1 VALASLNFFL
11 PSLVYKKKRYAA
23 LTGAGQDPMLW
34 EDLSMPIPQNIPP
47 RPAPRRGWKRNAS
60 LGLALLTCPCH
71 LPLLL
76 GALAGTALGG
86 WLSRYTLVVFLAL
99 LGLFVLAL
107 LYGFGALDRR
117 LALAATL
124 AHHRTDSEQSLK
136 GGT

>member
-1 VALASLNFFL
+1 
-11 PSLVYKKKRYAA
+11 
-23 LTGAGQDPMLW
+23 
-34 EDLSMPIPQNIPP
+34 MPIPQNIPP
-47 RPAPRRGWKRNAS
+47 RPSPRRGWKPYAG

-86 WLSRYTLVVFLAL
+86 WLRQYTLVVFLAL

-117 LALAATL
+117 RAMAETL
-124 AHHRTDSEQSLK
+124 ADPRTDSAQRLK
-136 GGT
+136 EGSRSGR

>member
-1 VALASLNFFL
+1 
-11 PSLVYKKKRYAA
+11 
-23 LTGAGQDPMLW
+23 
-34 EDLSMPIPQNIPP
+34 MPIPQNIPP
-47 RPAPRRGWKRNAS
+47 RPSPRRGWKPYAG

-86 WLSRYTLVVFLAL
+86 WLRQYTLVVFLAL

-117 LALAATL
+117 RAMAATL

>member
-1 VALASLNFFL
+1 
-11 PSLVYKKKRYAA
+11 
-23 LTGAGQDPMLW
+23 
-34 EDLSMPIPQNIPP
+34 MPRHQHAPP
-47 RPAPRRGWKRNAS
+47 GTAPRRTWKQSAS

-86 WLSRYTLVVFLAL
+86 WLRQYTLVVFLAL

-117 LALAATL
+117 RAMAATL